1 MKKSTKLLTAFLTAA
16 VLGSLVANSPAS
28 ASGKAKPVKLPVKVK
43 YVPVFHL
50 PTRPCA
56 EDDDDR
62 NCYWDAAK
70 RGNGKGYSYY
80 VDRAGNVT
88 YLNPKLNDPAKRKAW
103 AKKNKAAGR
112 EYWGTYWGHRLCWA
126 KVGDTSYI
134 YCFDGF
140 RETS

>member
-1 MKKSTKLLTAFLTAA
+1 MKLTAKIATVVALATGFL
-16 VLGSLVANSPAS
+16 LGSATSTSPRDAVQVESVATAISYSPAS
-28 ASGKAKPVKLPVKVK
+28 
-43 YVPVFHL
+43 L

-56 EDDDDR
+56 DDSDDK

-80 VDRAGNVT
+80 VDRSGKVT
-88 YLNPKLNDPAKRKAW
+88 YLNPKLNDPAKREAW
-103 AKKNKAAGR
+103 AKTNKAAHR
-112 EYWGTYWGHRLCWA
+112 EYWGTVWGHRLCWA

-134 YCFDGF
+134 YCFDGH

>member
-1 MKKSTKLLTAFLTAA
+1 MKLTAKIATVVALATGFL
-16 VLGSLVANSPAS
+16 LGSATSTSPRDAVQVESVATAISYSPAS
-28 ASGKAKPVKLPVKVK
+28 
-43 YVPVFHL
+43 L

-56 EDDDDR
+56 DDSDDK

-80 VDRAGNVT
+80 VDRSGKVT
-88 YLNPKLNDPAKRKAW
+88 YLNPKLNDPAKREAWVKA
-103 AKKNKAAGR
+103 NKAAHR
-112 EYWGTYWGHRLCWA
+112 EYWGTVWGHRLCWA

-134 YCFDGF
+134 YCFDGH

>member
-1 MKKSTKLLTAFLTAA
+1 MKLTAKIATVVALATGFL
-16 VLGSLVANSPAS
+16 LGSATTTSPREEVQVESVAAASPAS
-28 ASGKAKPVKLPVKVK
+28 
-43 YVPVFHL
+43 L

-56 EDDDDR
+56 DDSDDK

-80 VDRAGNVT
+80 VDRSGKVT
-88 YLNPKLNDPAKRKAW
+88 YLNPKLNDPAKREAW
-103 AKKNKAAGR
+103 AKTNKAAHR
-112 EYWGTYWGHRLCWA
+112 EYWGTVWGHRLCWA

-134 YCFDGF
+134 YCFDGH

>member
-1 MKKSTKLLTAFLTAA
+1 MKIVKPALSFLALA
-16 VLGSLVANSPAS
+16 LLGSLTWNSPAS
-28 ASGKAKPVKLPVKVK
+28 ASDRKPTVLPAKVTQAPALR
-43 YVPVFHL
+43 L

-56 EDDDDR
+56 DDSDDV

-103 AKKNKAAGR
+103 KAANEKAKR
-112 EYWGTYWGHRLCWA
+112 EYWGTVWGHRLCWA
-126 KVGDTSYI
+126 KVGDTSYVF
-134 YCFDGF
+134 CFDGF
-140 RETS
+140 KETS

>member
-1 MKKSTKLLTAFLTAA
+1 MKLTAKIAA
-16 VLGSLVANSPAS
+16 VVALAAGFLLGSATTTSPRGEVQVESVATAISYSPAS
-28 ASGKAKPVKLPVKVK
+28 
-43 YVPVFHL
+43 L

-56 EDDDDR
+56 DDSDDK

-80 VDRAGNVT
+80 VDRSGKVT
-88 YLNPKLNDPAKRKAW
+88 YLNPKLNDPAKREAW
-103 AKKNKAAGR
+103 AKTNKAAHR
-112 EYWGTYWGHRLCWA
+112 EYWGTVWGHRLCWA

-134 YCFDGF
+134 YCFDGH

>member
-1 MKKSTKLLTAFLTAA
+1 MKLTAKIAA
-16 VLGSLVANSPAS
+16 VVALATGFLLGSATTTSPRDEVQVESVATTISYSPAS
-28 ASGKAKPVKLPVKVK
+28 
-43 YVPVFHL
+43 L

-56 EDDDDR
+56 DDSDDK

-80 VDRAGNVT
+80 VDRSGKVT
-88 YLNPKLNDPAKRKAW
+88 YLNPKLNDPAKREAW
-103 AKKNKAAGR
+103 AKTNKAAHR
-112 EYWGTYWGHRLCWA
+112 EYWGTVWGHRLCWA

-134 YCFDGF
+134 YCFDGH

>member
-1 MKKSTKLLTAFLTAA
+1 MKLTAKIATVVALATGFL
-16 VLGSLVANSPAS
+16 LGSATTTSPRDEVQVESVAATSPAS
-28 ASGKAKPVKLPVKVK
+28 
-43 YVPVFHL
+43 L

-56 EDDDDR
+56 DDSDDK

-80 VDRAGNVT
+80 VDRSGKVT
-88 YLNPKLNDPAKRKAW
+88 YLNPKLNDPAKREAW
-103 AKKNKAAGR
+103 AKTNKAAHR
-112 EYWGTYWGHRLCWA
+112 EYWGTVWGHRLCWA

-134 YCFDGF
+134 YCFDGH

>member
-1 MKKSTKLLTAFLTAA
+1 MKLTAKIAA
-16 VLGSLVANSPAS
+16 VVALATGFLLGSATTTSPRDEVQVESVATAISYSPAS
-28 ASGKAKPVKLPVKVK
+28 
-43 YVPVFHL
+43 L

-56 EDDDDR
+56 DDSDDK

-88 YLNPKLNDPAKRKAW
+88 YLNPKLNDPAKRVAW
-103 AKKNKAAGR
+103 VKTNKAAHR
-112 EYWGTYWGHRLCWA
+112 EYWGTVWGHRLCWA

-134 YCFDGF
+134 YCFDGH